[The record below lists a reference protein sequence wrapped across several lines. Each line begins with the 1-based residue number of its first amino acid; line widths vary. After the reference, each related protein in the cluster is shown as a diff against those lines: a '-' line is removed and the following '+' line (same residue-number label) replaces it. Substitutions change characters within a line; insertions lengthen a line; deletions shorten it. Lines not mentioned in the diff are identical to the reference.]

1 MLNNMLDQINQF
13 AYQAAAAN
21 KDDAV
26 LMKTLDSLQRQLVP
40 QFDMNGAS
48 KKNDVANEAQ
58 ALTLAVKAQVKNW
71 YQGWHERAPMRQISQ
86 NYNDRF
92 VLLVFG
98 KVNAGKSSFI
108 NYLSSIFAR
117 KLDVEP
123 VFFKVDAGEV
133 CRISGPLQEGATE
146 TTNAIQGV
154 ELGEHLVILDTPG
167 LHSVTPENAE
177 LTHRFTDAADAV
189 VWLTPSTNPGLVH
202 ELVELKKE
210 IELGKPVLPV
220 ISRSDTTS
228 EYWNEST
235 ESLITEWI
243 PKTDINRRDQEQDVY
258 SRANSLMADRCSQL
272 LPPVSLSVYCA
283 NLKNDEKSGFPLF
296 YAAMTPLIHQA
307 VQYKS
312 EKWKTQQTSFL
323 QHLVKQQLLH
333 DLKPKIFSLR
343 QQLTQQQ
350 SELDIR
356 CTRMIA
362 KVSARLV
369 SQWPELVL
377 KFSKKKDI
385 KGLLHAY
392 KQCCQHELE
401 LELAPVLT
409 CFFEQYPQPH
419 SLLDISAIGSYEEQ
433 LHRYKILVGE
443 GKKASYRVAGGVI
456 GGMLG
461 MFLGPFGAM
470 AGGVAGSWV
479 AGKCAGGE
487 EYKEETISL
496 GIDNSAVLSHG
507 AEVIEKDVSKITVN
521 IFDDLT
527 ARYLSPVHD
536 YLNQA
541 DRAIDEFIHH
551 IHSKKWS

>member
-1 MLNNMLDQINQF
+1 MLNNMIAQINEF
-13 AYQAAAAN
+13 AHQAMVAN
-21 KDDAV
+21 KDDAL
-26 LMKTLDSLQRQLVP
+26 LMTTLDALQYQLVP
-40 QFDMNGAS
+40 KFDLNGACE
-48 KKNDVANEAQ
+48 KNDVANEAQ
-58 ALTLAVKAQVKNW
+58 ALTLAVNAQVQHW
-71 YQGWHERAPMRQISQ
+71 YQEWHERAPMRQISQ

-133 CRISGPLQEGATE
+133 CRICGPLQEGATE

-154 ELGEHLVILDTPG
+154 ELGEHFVILDTPG

-228 EYWNEST
+228 EYWNESAG
-235 ESLITEWI
+235 ELITEWI
-243 PKTDINRRDQEQDVY
+243 PKTETNRRDQEQDVY
-258 SRANSLMADRCSQL
+258 SRAQSLMADRFSQL

-283 NLKNDEKSGFPLF
+283 NSKNDEKSGFPSF

-307 VQYKS
+307 AQYKS
-312 EKWKTQQTSFL
+312 KKWKIQQTSFL
-323 QHLVKQQLLH
+323 QHFVIHQIIHEMRPKLSAMGHQLLEQQH
-333 DLKPKIFSLR
+333 NLDQQRLR
-343 QQLTQQQ
+343 
-350 SELDIR
+350 
-356 CTRMIA
+356 IA
-362 KVSARLV
+362 ASVSAKLV

-377 KFSKKKDI
+377 KHSDNKDTE
-385 KGLLHAY
+385 GLHQAY
-392 KQCCQHELE
+392 QQYCRRALDV
-401 LELAPVLT
+401 ELAPVLKS
-409 CFFEQYPQPH
+409 FIEQYPEPH
-419 SLLDISAIGSYEEQ
+419 SFLELSAIGSYEEQ
-433 LHRYKILVGE
+433 IHKYKIPVGA
-443 GKKASYRVAGGVI
+443 GKKASYCVAGGVI
-456 GGMLG
+456 GSVLG
-461 MFLGPFGAM
+461 IWLGPLGAM

-487 EYKEETISL
+487 EYQEETISL
-496 GIDNSAVLSHG
+496 GIDYSAVLSNG
-507 AEVIEKDVSKITVN
+507 AEVIETDVSKITTN
-521 IFDDLT
+521 IFADLT
-527 ARYLSPVHD
+527 ARYLSPVLD

-541 DRAIDEFIHH
+541 DRDIDEFIHH
-551 IHSKKWS
+551 TASSLK

>member
-1 MLNNMLDQINQF
+1 MLNKMIDQINEF
-13 AYQAAAAN
+13 AHQAIVAN
-21 KDDAV
+21 KDDA
-26 LMKTLDSLQRQLVP
+26 LLIKTLDLLQRQLVP
-40 QFDMNGAS
+40 KFDLNGTS

-58 ALTLAVKAQVKNW
+58 ALTLAVKAQVQHW
-71 YQGWHERAPMRQISQ
+71 YQGWHERTPMRQISQ

-108 NYLSSIFAR
+108 NYLSSVFAR

-123 VFFKVDAGEV
+123 FFFKVDSGEV

-146 TTNAIQGV
+146 TTNVIQGV
-154 ELGEHLVILDTPG
+154 ELGNHFVILDTPG
-167 LHSVTPENAE
+167 LHSVTPENEA

-202 ELVELKKE
+202 ELAELKKE

-243 PKTDINRRDQEQDVY
+243 PKTRKNRRDQEQDVY

-272 LPPVSLSVYCA
+272 LQPVSLSVYCA
-283 NLKNDEKSGFPLF
+283 NLKNDEKSGFPSF

-312 EKWKTQQTSFL
+312 KKWKIQQTSFL
-323 QHLVKQQLLH
+323 QHFVKHQLLH
-333 DLKPKIFSLR
+333 DLKPKLYSLR

-350 SELDIR
+350 RELDTCRIR
-356 CTRMIA
+356 LIA
-362 KVSARLV
+362 RVSAQLV

-377 KFSKKKDI
+377 KFSNKKDT
-385 KGLLHAY
+385 KGLLEAY
-392 KQCCQHELE
+392 KLCCRLALE
-401 LELAPVLT
+401 TELAPVLKS
-409 CFFEQYPQPH
+409 FIEQYPEPH
-419 SLLDISAIGSYEEQ
+419 SLLEHSAIGSYEEQ
-433 LHRYKILVGE
+433 IHKYKIPVGA
-443 GKKASYRVAGGVI
+443 GKKASYRVAGGII
-456 GGMLG
+456 GAVFGTV
-461 MFLGPFGAM
+461 LGPVGTITLSA
-470 AGGVAGSWV
+470 AGSWI
-479 AGKCAGGE
+479 ADKCASGE
-487 EYKEETISL
+487 EYQEETISL
-496 GIDNSAVLSHG
+496 GIDNSAILSNG
-507 AEVIEKDVSKITVN
+507 AEVIEMDVSKITTN
-521 IFDDLT
+521 IFADLT
-527 ARYLSPVHD
+527 ARCLSPVYD

-551 IHSKKWS
+551 TESF